1 MFAHFGQV
9 RQSITTLTRIF
20 PIGSSARC
28 ISSSRGT
35 DCRLQKSHQIAMHHA
50 SLLRKVK
57 SRQHLQITASC
68 RKELLNRKL
77 CTACGKRIRFGK
89 KLSECKVSVECT
101 SYAVMRNARPGSF
114 QFCAFA
120 RNDLC
125 FATLPTNRID
135 RVGDL

>member
-1 MFAHFGQV
+1 MFFLLIFIRSVCFVVFGQV

-35 DCRLQKSHQIAMHHA
+35 DCRLQKSHEIAMHHA
-50 SLLRKVK
+50 SLLRRVK

-89 KLSECKVSVECT
+89 KLPECKVCHIICCHAKCKT
-101 SYAVMRNARPGSF
+101 RIIPI
-114 QFCAFA
+114 
-120 RNDLC
+120 LC
-125 FATLPTNRID
+125 IRKK
-135 RVGDL
+135 